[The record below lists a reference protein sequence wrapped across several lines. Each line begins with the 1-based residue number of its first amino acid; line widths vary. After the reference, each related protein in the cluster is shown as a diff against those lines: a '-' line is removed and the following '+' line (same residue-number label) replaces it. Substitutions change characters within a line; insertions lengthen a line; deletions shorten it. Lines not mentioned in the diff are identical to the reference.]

1 VGEMDIKEA
10 IVSLLEN
17 TEVGKKATVNFRG
30 LAVPIEIAMTF
41 SGGWKVMYTLVPGMS
56 FEFIKGEG
64 DHLREISIT
73 FLPHDGLQ

>member
-1 VGEMDIKEA
+1 MGEIDVKEA
-10 IVSLLEN
+10 IVSLIES
-17 TEVGKKATVNFRG
+17 TEIGKKATVNFRG
-30 LAVPIEIAMTF
+30 LAVPIEITMTF

-64 DHLREISIT
+64 GHLQEISIT